1 MSFPEPVFPD
11 NSRSGHTDIIA
22 AFPKQNG
29 TSSRTRPDALATV
42 PRNPSPVRRRRGRW
56 WVNTALYVARQPGKI
71 RVGFLKAWRH
81 EWYGDATKAESTD
94 MPGMAGSMTGMDT
107 NHMKSM
113 SGTGF
118 DLMFI
123 DMMIPHHQ
131 GAVAMAN
138 DALSKAEHAE
148 VKALARKIL
157 DAQQKEIGMM
167 TTWKAAWSDTK

>member
-1 MSFPEPVFPD
+1 
-11 NSRSGHTDIIA
+11 
-22 AFPKQNG
+22 
-29 TSSRTRPDALATV
+29 
-42 PRNPSPVRRRRGRW
+42 
-56 WVNTALYVARQPGKI
+56 
-71 RVGFLKAWRH
+71 
-81 EWYGDATKAESTD
+81 
-94 MPGMAGSMTGMDT
+94 
-107 NHMKSM
+107 
-113 SGTGF
+113 
-118 DLMFI
+118 MFI